1 MAWGGEESNPTFFA
15 VRTTFSPRI
24 LYIFQMKLLYTPKD
38 FPAPVTT
45 PLPDNFPIQHRD
57 NPICIFLDLEGVV
70 MNITERAA
78 FALDQLEIPISS
90 SGLIS
95 PNPIYSFTTEE
106 VWHDI
111 CHGFDFYGEAPAY
124 PWADIIFEKC
134 FQLTHGK
141 VYFMAQNSGWD
152 RESWGGKAHFVWRNY
167 GQYGYDH
174 LLMIS
179 EGFVP
184 FLERPYTERDIL
196 IDDDLENIKRWC
208 QRGGVGLHWEEID
221 WRADPEVVSQILIDR
236 FRVLQR
242 HVDLIQGI
250 GKKA

>member
-1 MAWGGEESNPTFFA
+1 
-15 VRTTFSPRI
+15 
-24 LYIFQMKLLYTPKD
+24 MKLIYTPAD
-38 FPAPVTT
+38 FPSPVTT
-45 PLPDNFPIQHRD
+45 PVPENFPQEHIDR
-57 NPICIFLDLEGVV
+57 PVCIFLDLEGVM
-70 MNITERAA
+70 MNFTERAS
-78 FALDQLEIPISS
+78 FALDQLDIPISS

-95 PNPIYSFTTEE
+95 PNPIYSFTTDE
-106 VWHDI
+106 VFHDV
-111 CHGFDFYGEAPAY
+111 CHGFDFYAEAPVY

-152 RESWGGKAHFVWRNY
+152 RESWGGKSHFVWRNY

-221 WRADPEVVSQILIDR
+221 WRADTELVSKLLIER
-236 FRVLQR
+236 FKTLERYLKKV
-242 HVDLIQGI
+242 QGVS
-250 GKKA
+250 A

>member
-1 MAWGGEESNPTFFA
+1 MRFLPSNLPA
-15 VRTTFSPRI
+15 I
-24 LYIFQMKLLYTPKD
+24 LYIFQMKLIYTPAD
-38 FPAPVTT
+38 FPSPVTT
-45 PLPDNFPIQHRD
+45 PVPENFPQEHIDR
-57 NPICIFLDLEGVV
+57 PVCIFLDLEGVM
-70 MNITERAA
+70 MNFTERAS
-78 FALDQLEIPISS
+78 FALDQLDIPISS

-95 PNPIYSFTTEE
+95 PNPIYSFTTDE
-106 VWHDI
+106 VFHDV
-111 CHGFDFYGEAPAY
+111 CHGFDFYAEAPVY

-152 RESWGGKAHFVWRNY
+152 RESWGGKSHFVWRNY

-221 WRADPEVVSQILIDR
+221 WRADTELVSKLLIER
-236 FRVLQR
+236 FKTLERYLKKV
-242 HVDLIQGI
+242 QGVS
-250 GKKA
+250 A

>member
-1 MAWGGEESNPTFFA
+1 
-15 VRTTFSPRI
+15 
-24 LYIFQMKLLYTPKD
+24 MKLIYTPAD
-38 FPAPVTT
+38 FPSPVTT
-45 PLPDNFPIQHRD
+45 PVPENFPQEHIDR
-57 NPICIFLDLEGVV
+57 PVCIFLDLEGVM
-70 MNITERAA
+70 MNFTERAA
-78 FALDQLEIPISS
+78 FALDQLDIPISS

-95 PNPIYSFTTEE
+95 PNPIYSFTTDE
-106 VWHDI
+106 VFHDV
-111 CHGFDFYGEAPAY
+111 CHGFDFYAEAPVY
-124 PWADIIFEKC
+124 PWSDIIFEKC

-221 WRADPEVVSQILIDR
+221 WRADTELVSKLLIER
-236 FRVLQR
+236 FKTLERYLKKV
-242 HVDLIQGI
+242 QGVS
-250 GKKA
+250 A